1 MPILYRWGNQTP
13 SNFTPRPADNDGLS
27 TNIAM
32 PPADT
37 RAQVIDSNIIQ
48 DTIAVQTGNNLN
60 HYSIQ
65 PSNGMPAS
73 MATWQQT
80 RADFAGANNTWDVA
94 NGNPNYFRTTG
105 VNEGQTGEVN

>member
-13 SNFTPRPADNDGLS
+13 SNFTPRLADNDGLS

-32 PPADT
+32 PPAGT

-48 DTIAVQTGNNLN
+48 DTIAVQTGNPG

-65 PSNGMPAS
+65 PNNGMPGS
-73 MATWQQT
+73 MPTWQQT
-80 RADFAGANNTWDVA
+80 RADFAGANNTWAVA

-105 VNEGQTGEVN
+105 VNAGRTGQVN